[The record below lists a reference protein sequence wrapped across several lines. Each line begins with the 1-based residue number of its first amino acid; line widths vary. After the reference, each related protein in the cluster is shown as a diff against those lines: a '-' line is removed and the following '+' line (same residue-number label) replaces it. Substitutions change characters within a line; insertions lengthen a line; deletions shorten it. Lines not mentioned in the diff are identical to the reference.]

1 MASVFLT
8 DEQRRR
14 FGRFTGE
21 PTLEQLSRYFHLDD
35 NDRKIINHHRGD
47 HNRLGFAVQ
56 LCTARFLGTF
66 LEDLADTPSGV
77 IDYLSRQLRIEQI
90 SSFLYYRQSEL
101 RWDHSAEIRR
111 HCGFSD
117 FGDPRIQF
125 RLNRW
130 LYACVGLVL
139 IVPGNIPWKA
149 WGTPATLP
157 RGARRSVR
165 GTRSGCEHHHSV
177 EYVIYQRSARS
188 TCRRRI
194 SDSTGRHRAPLPS
207 GFRPHQFARPVC
219 VLRSRISHPGR
230 ATATPE
236 TGRRPGGRGLAV
248 LTPVFCPVAPQHP
261 DSCGIVTLGLI
272 SRTFGQKTVLS

>member
-47 HNRLGFAVQ
+47 HNRLGFPVQ

-90 SSFLYYRQSEL
+90 SSFLYYRESEL
-101 RWDHSAEIRR
+101 RWEHSAEIRR

-117 FGDPRIQF
+117 FGDQRIQF

-130 LYACVGLVL
+130 LYALCWTGTDR
-139 IVPGNIPWKA
+139 PG
-149 WGTPATLP
+149 
-157 RGARRSVR
+157 V
-165 GTRSGCEHHHSV
+165 V
-177 EYVIYQRSARS
+177 F
-188 TCRRRI
+188 
-194 SDSTGRHRAPLPS
+194 D
-207 GFRPHQFARPVC
+207 
-219 VLRSRISHPGR
+219 R
-230 ATATPE
+230 ATTWLAAQKVLL
-236 TGRRPGGRGLAV
+236 PG
-248 LTPVFCPVAPQHP
+248 
-261 DSCGIVTLGLI
+261 VTSWSG
-272 SRTFGQKTVLS
+272 SSVDCERE